1 MRATTLSPWASVQYV
16 ARPPLRSK
24 VKPVVKLHEGETI
37 QAIIAAASASSPTR
51 RIGIFAEAIA
61 FAASP
66 AASFATGSI
75 IAVDGGAGAGR
86 RL

>member
-1 MRATTLSPWASVQYV
+1 MTDMMGATPAEREANGRIWSTFTMLGRA
-16 ARPPLRSK
+16 ARP
-24 VKPVVKLHEGETI
+24 EE
-37 QAIIAAASASSPTR
+37 IAA
-51 RIGIFAEAIA
+51 AIA

-66 AASFATGSI
+66 ASSFATGSV